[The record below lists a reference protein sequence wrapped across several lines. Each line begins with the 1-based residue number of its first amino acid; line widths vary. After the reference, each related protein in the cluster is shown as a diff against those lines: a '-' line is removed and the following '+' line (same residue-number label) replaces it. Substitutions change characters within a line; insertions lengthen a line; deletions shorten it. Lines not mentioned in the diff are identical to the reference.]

1 MPRPHAR
8 PETAEEALRE
18 RDLLLRQYRRA
29 RNEYREQLY
38 QRPGGEYLAQFAL
51 HLQRFGKQD
60 ATAMLRFVRE
70 QARGWLATAEP
81 QMRIEAASLCNE
93 RIIQIRMRS
102 GKEPF
107 DDPLPGDTERDKIDV
122 WQQCKQELL

>member
-1 MPRPHAR
+1 M
-8 PETAEEALRE
+8 
-18 RDLLLRQYRRA
+18 
-29 RNEYREQLY
+29 QL
-38 QRPGGEYLAQFAL
+38 
-51 HLQRFGKQD
+51 HRFGRND

-81 QMRIEAASLCNE
+81 QMRSEAASLCNE

-107 DDPLPGDTERDKIDV
+107 DDPLPGDEREKRDV
-122 WQQCKQELL
+122 WQQCKQELGL